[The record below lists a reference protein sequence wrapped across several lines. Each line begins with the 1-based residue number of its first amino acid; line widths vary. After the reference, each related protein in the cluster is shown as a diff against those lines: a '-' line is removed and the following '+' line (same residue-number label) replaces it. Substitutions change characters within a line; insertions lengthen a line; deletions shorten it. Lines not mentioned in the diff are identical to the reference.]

1 MDDSLTRRTV
11 ARATALVAAGGSALL
26 GWTLD
31 AFELD
36 RAATADAP
44 DEKPTQAGESTAEL
58 PQPGTVGGAKR
69 VETAIAERR
78 SRREFESSPL
88 TTGEL
93 GQILWAAQGITE
105 RHPVDVDFRAA
116 PSAGATYPLEVFV
129 VIGEPGV
136 TGFDP
141 GIYQYE
147 PRGHT
152 LEEIEEGQYL
162 GEVATIAIDQD
173 WITEAA
179 LSIVITA
186 IDDRTTSR
194 YGSRGRRRYVPM
206 EAGHVGENIYLQ
218 CESLDLATVAVGAF
232 RDTDLRELLGVSDTH
247 RPLYIYPVGNRP
259 SGA

>member
-1 MDDSLTRRTV
+1 MDDPLTRRTV

-36 RAATADAP
+36 RAATAEAS
-44 DEKPTQAGESTAEL
+44 DEKPIQAGESTVEL
-58 PQPGTVGGAKR
+58 PPPGTVDGSKR
-69 VETAIAERR
+69 VGTAIAERR

-88 TTGEL
+88 TSREL

-105 RHPVDVDFRAA
+105 RHPIDVDFRAA

-147 PRGHT
+147 PQSHT
-152 LEEIEEGQYL
+152 LEELEEGQYL
-162 GEVATIAIDQD
+162 EEVATIAVDQE
-173 WITEAA
+173 WIEGAA
-179 LSIVITA
+179 LTIVITA
-186 IDDRTTSR
+186 IDDRTTKR

-232 RDTDLRELLGVSDTH
+232 RDSDLRELLGVSDTH
-247 RPLYIYPVGNRP
+247 RPLSIYPVGNRP
-259 SGA
+259 SEA